1 MHDLIEEWDGDLRS
15 GDPLGF
21 PGYAGRLATADG
33 ESVRTGR
40 TAHYVAVES
49 RFDVFGGSMG
59 VVAGE
64 RVVRAFDRA
73 VSLRL
78 PVVCTT
84 RSGGARLQEGMV
96 ALVQL
101 GRTVAAARRHAEAGL
116 LSLAVLRSPTTGGV
130 LASYG
135 SACDLRAVEVGA
147 TIGFAG
153 PRVVELTTGEAVGR
167 GSHTA
172 DSAAAAGLVDAVL
185 APHELRPW
193 VEAALGLVDRP
204 FPPPDR
210 PGPERPDAVDFA
222 SPEDEGAWAEVLRA
236 RHPDRPTGTD
246 VAAAL
251 CRSWVELA
259 GSDPTVRAGL
269 AHLAGRRVV
278 MMASDRRAGDGRPTP
293 AAFRLAQRA
302 VGLAGRLGLP
312 VVSFVDTPGADPSPA
327 SENDGLAAEIAATFA
342 AMAALPTPSVAVCVG
357 EGGSGGALALAWA
370 DRLLVQEHAVFSV
383 IGPEGAAAI
392 LERDASAAPRMA
404 SLLGLT
410 SGELRRLG
418 VIDEVVGDSVA
429 AVGHAVAA
437 ALDTAR
443 PGQRERRAS
452 DASAR
457 WLRPEGQP

>member
-1 MHDLIEEWDGDLRS
+1 MHPLIEEWDQDLRS
-15 GDPLGF
+15 ADPLAF
-21 PGYAGRLATADG
+21 PGYAERLASAEG

-40 TAHYVAVES
+40 TEHYVAVDS

-73 VSLRL
+73 VALRL

-96 ALVQL
+96 ALIQL
-101 GRTVAAARRHAEAGL
+101 GRTVAAARRHADAGL
-116 LSLAVLRSPTTGGV
+116 LSLAVHRSPTTGGV

-135 SACDLRAVEVGA
+135 SACDLRAVEEGA
-147 TIGFAG
+147 TLGFAG
-153 PRVVELTTGEAVGR
+153 PRVVELTTGRSVGR
-167 GSHTA
+167 ASHTA
-172 DSAAAAGLVDAVL
+172 ATAAAAGLVDAVL
-185 APHELRPW
+185 SPEDLRAW

-204 FPPPDR
+204 FPVASRRGAAAAESPPR
-210 PGPERPDAVDFA
+210 G
-222 SPEDEGAWAEVLRA
+222 EGAWGEVLRS
-236 RHPDRPTGTD
+236 RHPDRPTGVD

-269 AHLAGRRVV
+269 ARVAGRRVV
-278 MMASDRRAGDGRPTP
+278 VIASDRRARDGRPTP
-293 AAFRLAQRA
+293 PAFRLAQRA
-302 VGLAGRLGLP
+302 VHLAGRLGLP
-312 VVSFVDTPGADPSPA
+312 VVSLVDTPGADPSPD

-392 LERDASAAPRMA
+392 FERDASAAPRLA
-404 SLLGLT
+404 SHLGLT
-410 SGELRRLG
+410 SGDLLRLG
-418 VIDEVVGDSVA
+418 VVDGVIGETSE
-429 AVGHAVAA
+429 AVAEA
-437 ALDTAR
+437 VAGALGSAR
-443 PGQRERRAS
+443 PGERERRAA

-457 WLRPEGQP
+457 WLRSATPR